1 MTLNLSEKKMKFF
14 MTLLILLLT
23 PAAVLAS
30 GGGQEAAGAVVDFTQ
45 SVYGYLGIAM
55 FVLAYCL
62 VPFEEVI
69 HLRKSKPVILA
80 AGVIWVLVALAYAS
94 VGDTHTAHEAI
105 KHGLLEYAEL
115 FLFLLV
121 AMTYIN
127 SLEERGVFQCLRA
140 FLVSRGF
147 TLVKIYWITGV
158 LAFFISPIA
167 DNLTTALL
175 MGAVAMAVGGKNKK
189 FVVLACINIVVA
201 ANAGGAFS
209 PFGDITTLM
218 VWQKGKIT
226 FIEFFDL
233 FIPSAISWLVPAV
246 IMMFAIEK
254 TEAKMSNEKA
264 TMKYGAVAMMIF
276 FLLTIATAVSFH
288 NFLHLPPA
296 AGMMLGLGYLGFLSY
311 FVKRREGHINKYDP
325 ILGSE
330 RYMPFKPIWATEKSK
345 KDISSIMDSIPYPAM
360 AIGTDGKVTHWNS
373 YLEGLTG
380 VPAEERIGTDLHW
393 SPFWPEKRK
402 ILVDMVLENASEKD
416 FEENYG
422 SKQRPSETFESGHR
436 AARFF
441 PTIGKDGTTLV
452 MTAAP
457 VRNQNGEVIG
467 AIETIRDAESI
478 SSEKVQFDLMSRVAR
493 AEWDTLLFFYGVIL
507 CVGGLSQ
514 FGYLSLVSHQMY
526 VQLGPTW
533 ANALVGV
540 LSAIVDNIPVMFAVL
555 TMNPEMSHGQWLLVT
570 LTAGVGG
577 SLLSIGSA
585 AGVALMGTARGVYTF
600 GAHLK
605 WTPVIALGYILAILA
620 HLWVNSSLMHM
631 M

>member
-1 MTLNLSEKKMKFF
+1 MKFF
-14 MTLLILLLT
+14 MTLLILLVT

-30 GGGQEAAGAVVDFTQ
+30 GGGQEAAGVVVDFTQ
-45 SVYGYLGIAM
+45 SIYGYLGIAM

-325 ILGSE
+325 ILGSQ
-330 RYMPFKPIWATEKSK
+330 RYVPFNPMWATEKSK

-373 YLEGLTG
+373 SLEGLTG
-380 VPAEERIGTDLHW
+380 VSAEERIGTDLHW

-422 SKQRPSETFESGHR
+422 SKQRPSEAFESGHR

-605 WTPVIALGYILAILA
+605 WTPVIALGYILAILS